1 MPIRLATPGLLVS
14 TVNQAGTVPTTLRP
28 SVSPTSGSM
37 KYVLAARVLPKLLPT
52 TALNVVDAAVA
63 AGMVLLRT
71 RTTKVVVACLLGLAV
86 SNAVSRTTTS
96 AFPAPAGTVPVNTI
110 SPVCGSRVATS
121 HDGSAAP
128 PSWAIVSDSAS
139 FSASRNTSLNNNR
152 NSPLVPLRNVRSA
165 GAVATAGGALLAMPI
180 PVTFGP

>member
-1 MPIRLATPGLLVS
+1 VASLIGTPGLLVS
-14 TVNQAGTVPTTLRP
+14 TVNHAGTAPTALRL

-37 KYVLAARVLPKLLPT
+37 KYVLAARVLPKVLPT

-71 RTTKVVVACLLGLAV
+71 RTVKVVLIVFPAFAV
-86 SNAVSRTTTS
+86 SEAVNFTTTS
-96 AFPAPAGTVPVNTI
+96 ASAAPAGTVPVNTI

-121 HDGSAAP
+121 HDGSAVLLP
-128 PSWAIVSDSAS
+128 WVIVNVSAL

-165 GAVATAGGALLAMPI
+165 GVEITAGGALLGIAI